1 MGIDCNKV
9 QTEEN
14 GTEID
19 ENGSGEKPTETLRL
33 LQKLTCVKKEI
44 GFGSGKWISFKTKT
58 KT

>member
-44 GFGSGKWISFKTKT
+44 GFGSGK
-58 KT
+58 